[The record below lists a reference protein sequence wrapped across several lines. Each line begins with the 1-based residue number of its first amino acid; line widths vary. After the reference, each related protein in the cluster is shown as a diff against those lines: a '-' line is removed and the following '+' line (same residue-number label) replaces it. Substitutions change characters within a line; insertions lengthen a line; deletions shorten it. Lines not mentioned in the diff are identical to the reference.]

1 MTGNRLIPC
10 LVFVIALAAGTLA
23 ASEMTC
29 PFFYQPMMQDMVM
42 WSCGHGLATPASDIP
57 ELTDFLACR
66 QETFP
71 CAAIPDT
78 IETRPAG
85 VFVRMHLY
93 LTMAIGLF
101 WRAFGVS
108 YASLFP
114 LFGLMHG
121 LYVLAVYL
129 LARQFF
135 NRWAAAGVS
144 LILAFSPVA
153 LGMLFFLRDY
163 SKAPFIIGA
172 LALLLF
178 TLRRPTLRGAALAAA
193 AAGAVVGVGIG
204 FRSDCLLLLPIGC
217 GVLAIGLVSAR
228 GWRGTAACVLSFAA
242 VALLAGAPIFSASQ
256 GGMFGCFAMQGATDP
271 FQRFLDMGDT
281 PYSLGWRYSDELT
294 LSCVA
299 VDMPSPEPGRDAE
312 DGRAPGSPPLAGSQ
326 SVTYLSRWAHLFAA
340 DFATRALKSVAWIA
354 GFETLARPGH
364 LLSDPG
370 GPSRSITRTG
380 TLLDPV
386 LRPLGA
392 SWMPWLGCAGLLA
405 LLLRVYARS
414 PRESLALAFAIACLA
429 GYPSFQ
435 FSVRHLFH
443 LQVLQWLG
451 LFALAASVFEWRTLR
466 AAAPKFALWAGLCL
480 ALGGGVYAFLMAA
493 QDRGMKS
500 EIAALLSGP
509 REPVPFE
516 RQSDAEGRDRV
527 VLPVPENRT
536 AILRDRPDDLSATGG
551 TASRVVAAADRLAVT
566 IGGDQCPGGTFSLEF
581 SYDKG
586 PQTWQPL
593 DHTIQVPA
601 PGPGGTTTVIAPAFY
616 RATQHIGALVVPA
629 GRGACIVKVERL
641 PMGMPGLPI
650 GFVAVLP
657 PDWRERDFHQGFG
670 GFPGGE

>member
-1 MTGNRLIPC
+1 MNPRHDRRMTGNRLIPC

-414 PRESLALAFAIACLA
+414 PARIPGPGL
-429 GYPSFQ
+429 
-435 FSVRHLFH
+435 RHRVPCRLP
-443 LQVLQWLG
+443 LVPVQ
-451 LFALAASVFEWRTLR
+451 R
-466 AAAPKFALWAGLCL
+466 AP
-480 ALGGGVYAFLMAA
+480 
-493 QDRGMKS
+493 
-500 EIAALLSGP
+500 
-509 REPVPFE
+509 PVPFAGSPVAGPV
-516 RQSDAEGRDRV
+516 RPGRLGVRMEDPARGG
-527 VLPVPENRT
+527 PEIR
-536 AILRDRPDDLSATGG
+536 AVGG
-551 TASRVVAAADRLAVT
+551 AV
-566 IGGDQCPGGTFSLEF
+566 
-581 SYDKG
+581 
-586 PQTWQPL
+586 
-593 DHTIQVPA
+593 
-601 PGPGGTTTVIAPAFY
+601 PGPGRRRV
-616 RATQHIGALVVPA
+616 
-629 GRGACIVKVERL
+629 RL
-641 PMGMPGLPI
+641 PDGGPGP
-650 GFVAVLP
+650 GHEVRDRGPAVRP
-657 PDWRERDFHQGFG
+657 PGTRSL
-670 GFPGGE
+670 